1 MKRFVGQGI
10 EFPSFHISFKMAV
23 PSLSI
28 EGRVPR
34 AERGKFFGRKFL
46 NLLFDQFNFTHISP
60 WCQLYQPWKRVSA
73 RLKEA
78 AVRCEWRHCF
88 SLGSVWR

>member
-10 EFPSFHISFKMAV
+10 EFPSFHISFKLAV

-34 AERGKFFGRKFL
+34 AERSKFFGREFL
-46 NLLFDQFNFTHISP
+46 NLLFDQFNFTHTSP
-60 WCQLYQPWKRVSA
+60 STQVYQP
-73 RLKEA
+73 
-78 AVRCEWRHCF
+78 
-88 SLGSVWR
+88 